1 MSAGLAKI
9 KRRISSIESTKKI
22 TNAME
27 LVSSVKLKRRRKA
40 MDNTIEYL
48 KMMSDIISDC
58 FKGLDE
64 NGDHLSR
71 LLKPCPTGKGVL
83 YLVITSNMGLCGG
96 YNYNVIK
103 YLNTQIKKGDE
114 IMMIGTK
121 GLVKFK
127 NKDEYLINTEEV
139 DVLDHFDFGKL
150 SRLEKK
156 LSDIYRSGKYT
167 SIKLI
172 YTKYVNSITF
182 KPQTVQILPVVN
194 LVDNNGDKKEE
205 NKNEFPPIYAPNRN
219 EVFKLLVP
227 QYLNTLLF
235 EKFEEAMVCEEG
247 SRRNAMENATDNA
260 EDLQSELTL
269 TFNKARQ
276 AAITNSIIEIMSGQA
291 AEKE

>member
-1 MSAGLAKI
+1 MSASLAKI

-48 KMMSDIISDC
+48 KMMSNIISDC
-58 FKGLDE
+58 FTGLDE
-64 NGDHLSR
+64 QGSHLSR
-71 LLKPCPTGKGVL
+71 LLKPCPTGMGAL
-83 YLVITSNMGLCGG
+83 YIVITSNMGLCGG
-96 YNYNVIK
+96 YNYNIVK
-103 YLNTQIKKGDE
+103 YLNSIIKKDDE
-114 IMMIGTK
+114 IMMIGIK

-127 NKDEYLINTEEV
+127 NKDNYSINTEEV
-139 DVLDHFDFGKL
+139 DALENFDFGKL

-156 LSDIYRSGKYT
+156 LSDIYREGKYT
-167 SIKLI
+167 SIQLV

-182 KPQTVQILPVVN
+182 KPQTVQVLPVIN
-194 LVDNNGDKKEE
+194 MVDEQDKKEG
-205 NKNEFPPIYAPNRN
+205 KNEFPPIYAPDRN

-260 EDLQSELTL
+260 DDLQSELTL
-269 TFNKARQ
+269 AFNKARQ
-276 AAITNSIIEIMSGQA
+276 AAITNSIIEIMSGQV

>member
-1 MSAGLAKI
+1 I
-9 KRRISSIESTKKI
+9 
-22 TNAME
+22 
-27 LVSSVKLKRRRKA
+27 
-40 MDNTIEYL
+40 
-48 KMMSDIISDC
+48 
-58 FKGLDE
+58 
-64 NGDHLSR
+64 
-71 LLKPCPTGKGVL
+71 L

-103 YLNTQIKKGDE
+103 YLNSVIKKGDE

-121 GLVKFK
+121 GLIKF
-127 NKDEYLINTEEV
+127 NNDANYNINTDEV
-139 DVLDHFDFGKL
+139 DVLDNFDFGKL
-150 SRLEKK
+150 TRLERK
-156 LSDIYRSGKYT
+156 LEEIYREGKYT
-167 SIKLI
+167 SIQLI
-172 YTKYVNSITF
+172 YTKYVNSLTF
-182 KPQTVQILPVVN
+182 KPQTVQILPVIN
-194 LVDNNGDKKEE
+194 MVDEQKTGEKKI
-205 NKNEFPPIYAPNRN
+205 EFPPIYAPNRN

-260 EDLQSELTL
+260 DDLQSELTL

>member
-48 KMMSDIISDC
+48 KKMSNIISDC

-64 NGDHLSR
+64 QGDHLSR
-71 LLKPCPTGKGVL
+71 LLKPCPNGKGIL
-83 YLVITSNMGLCGG
+83 YIVITSNMGLCGG
-96 YNYNVIK
+96 YNYNIVK
-103 YLNTQIKKGDE
+103 YLNTIIKKDDE

-127 NKDEYLINTEEV
+127 NKDNYSINTDEV
-139 DVLDHFDFGKL
+139 DALENFDFGKL

-156 LSDIYRSGKYT
+156 ISDIYREGKYT
-167 SIKLI
+167 SIQLV

-182 KPQTVQILPVVN
+182 KPQTVQVLPVIN
-194 LVDNNGDKKEE
+194 MGNDLAEKKEE
-205 NKNEFPPIYAPNRN
+205 NTFPPIYAPNRN

-260 EDLQSELTL
+260 EDLQAELTL

>member
-58 FKGLDE
+58 FKGLDDRAD
-64 NGDHLSR
+64 NLSR
-71 LLKPCPTGKGVL
+71 LLKPCPKGKGKL
-83 YLVITSNMGLCGG
+83 YIVITSNMGLCGG
-96 YNYNVIK
+96 YNYNVVK
-103 YLNTQIKKGDE
+103 YLNSIITKEDE

-121 GLVKFK
+121 GLIKFK
-127 NKDEYLINTEEV
+127 NKEEVPVNKEEV
-139 DVLDHFDFGKL
+139 DVLENFDFGKL
-150 SRLEKK
+150 SRLERK
-156 LSDIYRSGKYT
+156 LSDIYREGKYT
-167 SIKLI
+167 SIQLV
-172 YTKYVNSITF
+172 YTKYINSITF
-182 KPQTVQILPVVN
+182 KPQTIQILPVVN
-194 LVDNNGDKKEE
+194 MVDDSEEKKE
-205 NKNEFPPIYAPNRN
+205 KNNIPPIYAPNRN

-227 QYLNTLLF
+227 HYLNTLLF

-291 AEKE
+291 ADEE

>member
-48 KMMSDIISDC
+48 KLMSDIISDC

-64 NGDHLSR
+64 KGNHLSR
-71 LLKPCPTGKGVL
+71 LLKPCATGEGIL

-103 YLNTQIKKGDE
+103 YLNSVIKKGDE

-121 GLVKFK
+121 GLIKF
-127 NKDEYLINTEEV
+127 NNDSNYNINTDEV
-139 DVLDHFDFGKL
+139 DVLDNFDFGKL
-150 SRLEKK
+150 TRLERK
-156 LSDIYRSGKYT
+156 LEEIYREGKYT
-167 SIKLI
+167 SIQLI
-172 YTKYVNSITF
+172 YTKYVNSLTF
-182 KPQTVQILPVVN
+182 KPQTVQILPVIN
-194 LVDNNGDKKEE
+194 MVDEQKTGEKKI
-205 NKNEFPPIYAPNRN
+205 EFPPIYAPNRN

-260 EDLQSELTL
+260 DDLQSELTL